1 MLLTNREFIVQASG
15 LLEETTIAEMRV
27 AIEEEC
33 AQIPL
38 EMLLDVCKSISSR
51 YEKCIEQNGNQFEY
65 LM

>member
-1 MLLTNREFIVQASG
+1 
-15 LLEETTIAEMRV
+15 MRV

>member
-1 MLLTNREFIVQASG
+1 MPRLQESLGIPSFTAEKP
-15 LLEETTIAEMRV
+15 TTIAEMRV

-51 YEKCIEQNGNQFEY
+51 YEKCIGQNGKPV
-65 LM
+65 